1 MPAFVRSALDERGLT
16 EAYNARP
23 PYQRNDYLGWIIGA
37 KQEATRMKRLDQM
50 LEELE
55 GGRLY
60 MNMVW
65 RPRSERG

>member
-16 EAYNARP
+16 EAYNVRP